1 MLSGAATSQVGL
13 PCYARDAPADGDTLT
28 HAGHPLE
35 ASRVFD
41 IARLTSLPV
50 LGVNYRKSVSADTAF
65 PAPLQDVIAAYAY
78 LVRAGYTRIALA
90 GDSAGAGLGCALMQ
104 YLARLSEK
112 PTSERPDKLL
122 MPTRVCWY
130 SPWGDLTF
138 SHPYRE
144 AVHFDISACTH
155 RDDGISH

>member
-1 MLSGAATSQVGL
+1 M
-13 PCYARDAPADGDTLT
+13 
-28 HAGHPLE
+28 
-35 ASRVFD
+35 FD

-65 PAPLQDVIAAYAY
+65 PAPLQDTIAAYAY
-78 LVRAGYTRIALA
+78 LIRAGYTRIALA

-112 PTSERPDKLL
+112 PASERPERLL
-122 MPTRVCWY
+122 MPTRICWY

-144 AVHFDISACTH
+144 AVHFDISECAH
-155 RDDGISH
+155 LGVGRRRGRLES

>member
-1 MLSGAATSQVGL
+1 MTYIGE
-13 PCYARDAPADGDTLT
+13 ADQDH

-65 PAPLQDVIAAYAY
+65 PAPLQDIIAAYAY
-78 LVRAGYTRIALA
+78 LVRTGFTRIALA
-90 GDSAGAGLGCALMQ
+90 GDSAGAWLGCALMQ
-104 YLARLSEK
+104 CLARLSEK
-112 PTSERPDKLL
+112 AASERPEKLV
-122 MPTRVCWY
+122 MPMRVCWY
-130 SPWGDLTF
+130 SPWSDLTF

-144 AVHFDISACTH
+144 AVHFDISECA
-155 RDDGISH
+155 RANSGFRIQEGFESS